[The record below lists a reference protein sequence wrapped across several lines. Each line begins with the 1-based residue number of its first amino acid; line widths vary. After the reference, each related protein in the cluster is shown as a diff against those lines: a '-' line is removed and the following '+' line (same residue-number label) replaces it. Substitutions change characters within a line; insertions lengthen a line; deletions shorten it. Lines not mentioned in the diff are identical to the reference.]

1 MPVIDRD
8 KELVEA
14 EVNKILGH
22 HRTWLETNFASES
35 SWETLK
41 RSSQVYDQI
50 LSLALP
56 VFGVGML
63 DRVCLVA
70 LGSYGRE
77 EVCPQSDLDLL
88 ILFHELPLRK
98 IENFSARLL
107 GLLWDQKL
115 KVGHSLRTREQ
126 CLKLAEKDYSV
137 LTALLDAR
145 PVAGNFELSK
155 ELTSGFEKVLHSQ
168 RKAYF
173 QAKYEDLIGRRV
185 KFKNVIWV
193 TEPQV
198 MEGVGGLRD
207 WQLVRWLSRACLDAG
222 SPEQLQKIGLLQK
235 SELEKIRQSLARLF
249 KIRTA
254 LHLLTGEKTDL
265 LESELQEKVANSLAL
280 KSELYSNPADALL
293 EWGFSGSG
301 LIVEVLDRLLFEL
314 NRRFKPDKPEPVPG
328 ISRLE
333 KTQGYLL
340 LREQEFSS
348 KAEARPE
355 LEMSLF
361 KAVAQS
367 GLELAPALRTMI
379 ANRAE
384 LLKKNLEARI
394 MELFAPD
401 LKTSV
406 VLKELKNL
414 GLLENLFPEL
424 EHAFYLGQRD
434 GYHSYTVGWHSL
446 LCLEKIEQTQAEPE
460 FGDDPEINWPV
471 LKLAGLIHD
480 LGKGSGEEHQ
490 QAGAAIGAEVAKRF
504 KLEAEAG
511 ELLCFLIEEHLL
523 LNHYAYRRD
532 FYEPRAVEFLLAKI
546 QHSSRL
552 KMLFILTCADIQ
564 AVSDTSWTKWKDDLL
579 RRLYHL
585 LLARLGKK
593 ETPSKQVFDRLN
605 QLKQMARE
613 KGIGEYRVKDLEKLP
628 TRYLL
633 GTDSEKI
640 ISQLEIVDRKKPRE
654 TQIRI
659 QKLEKP
665 RLEVVVV
672 CDDYPGL
679 FSDLSGVMSA
689 LNYNI
694 LSAEINTIDE
704 TVLDIF
710 VVEDLVAG
718 KSEEWEQ
725 EADARNDR
733 LAQGLTEAVA
743 KKISVPELAARKKGI
758 FRPRTRVEIP
768 VEVHF
773 DQESSDAYTIIEVQ
787 APDQPGLLY
796 KITRNIF
803 EHRLD
808 IQFAKISTRAE
819 KVFDVFYLRNPVSK
833 GKAGED
839 EIAKLVKSLLASLKS
854 QSGPKI

>member
-1 MPVIDRD
+1 MPAIDRD

-14 EVNKILGH
+14 EVKRLLVQ
-22 HRTWLETNFASES
+22 HRSWLENNLTTES
-35 SWETLK
+35 SFEILK
-41 RSSQVYDQI
+41 RSTRVYDQI
-50 LSLALP
+50 LNLALP

-63 DRVCLVA
+63 DKLCLVA

-77 EVCPQSDLDLL
+77 EVCPHSDIDLL
-88 ILFHELPLRK
+88 ILFQDIPLRK

-126 CLKLAEKDYSV
+126 CLKLAEKDHSV

-145 PVAGNFELSK
+145 PVAGNLELLKELSP
-155 ELTSGFEKVLHSQ
+155 GFEKVLHRSRQ
-168 RKAYF
+168 DYF
-173 QAKYEDLIGRRV
+173 QAKFEEAVQRWVR
-185 KFKNVIWV
+185 FKNVIWV

-207 WQLVRWLSRACLDAG
+207 WQLVRWLAKVCLDAG
-222 SPEQLQKIGLLQK
+222 SPDQLIKIGLLK
-235 SELEKIRQSLARLF
+235 EAELEKIQKSLARLF

-265 LESELQEKVANSLAL
+265 LESELQEKVAQAL
-280 KSELYSNPADALL
+280 VIKSELYANPADALL
-293 EWGFSGSG
+293 HWGFSGAG
-301 LIVEVLDRLLFEL
+301 LIVEVLDRLLFDL
-314 NRRFKPDKPEPVPG
+314 NRKLKREKTEPFPG
-328 ISRLE
+328 SPWLE
-333 KTQGYLL
+333 KTREYIL
-340 LREQEFSS
+340 LREKEFIIL
-348 KAEARPE
+348 AQDRPGT
-355 LEMSLF
+355 EMSIFL
-361 KAVAQS
+361 ALAQT
-367 GLELAPALRTMI
+367 GKELAPPSRSLLASRTASI
-379 ANRAE
+379 QQ
-384 LLKKNLEARI
+384 NLQSRF
-394 MELFAPD
+394 MELFAPE

-406 VLKELKNL
+406 VLKEMKVL
-414 GLLENLFPEL
+414 GLLENLLPEL
-424 EHAFYLGQRD
+424 ERAFYLGQRD
-434 GYHSYTVGWHSL
+434 GYHSYTVGWHSI
-446 LCLEKIEQTQAEPE
+446 LCLEKIEQTAAGPE

-471 LKLAGLIHD
+471 LKLAGLVHD

-490 QAGAAIGAEVAKRF
+490 QAGEAIGAELAGRF
-504 KLEAEAG
+504 KLDDEAG
-511 ELLCFLIEEHLL
+511 ELLRFLIREHLL

-532 FYEPRAVEFLLAKI
+532 FYEPRAVEVLLEKI
-546 QHSSRL
+546 RARSRL

-564 AVSDTSWTKWKDDLL
+564 AVSDNSWTGWKDDLL

-585 LLARLGKK
+585 LLAQLERK

-605 QLKQMARE
+605 RLKQMALE
-613 KGIGEYRVKDLEKLP
+613 KGIGEPLIQSLEKLP

-633 GTDSEKI
+633 GTEPGKL
-640 ISQLEIVDRKKPRE
+640 ISQLELVDRRKPHE
-654 TQIRI
+654 TQIRL

-679 FSDLSGVMSA
+679 FADLSGVMSA

-694 LSAEINTIDE
+694 LSAEINTLEE

-718 KSEEWEQ
+718 RSEQWQDEVEQ
-725 EADARNDR
+725 RNQR
-733 LAQGLTEAVA
+733 LAATLTEAVE
-743 KKISVPELAARKKGI
+743 KKISVPELAAKKKGI
-758 FRPRTRVEIP
+758 FRPKARVEIP

-773 DQESSDAYTIIEVQ
+773 DQESSEAYTIIEVQ

-796 KITRNIF
+796 KITRCIF

-819 KVFDVFYLRNPVSK
+819 KVFDVFYLRDPVSR
-833 GKAGED
+833 GKAEN
-839 EIAKLVKSLLASLKS
+839 EQIARLVKSLLASFKP
-854 QSGPKI
+854 PKASPS